1 MTLWCKYTLGRTK
14 GLSDLLLCGDLNDSF
29 IFVGYSTPQAQLAA
43 PWGFCASLWGL
54 VACCLPSL
62 TLQHSGERFKCDSVA
77 FPWTVGTS
85 LYEWHTRCWEWCIF
99 ASFSIS
105 LPPWPFILVLSP
117 YQPISWSK
125 VQSDKFS
132 PDCHILAYALRA
144 KYAFSA
150 GSQRLSPDTQTH
162 RHISQWQLCPSIEGQ
177 LDVRMYLLVIRMA
190 IFSLLSHTLFY
201 FIYLFYY
208 FANGNCYTVYSVE
221 LKGLQ
226 NLDSFDKLFD
236 MYTIQFKGLEKARS
250 V

>member
-1 MTLWCKYTLGRTK
+1 MVSFC
-14 GLSDLLLCGDLNDSF
+14 LLLYL
-29 IFVGYSTPQAQLAA
+29 
-43 PWGFCASLWGL
+43 
-54 VACCLPSL
+54 
-62 TLQHSGERFKCDSVA
+62 
-77 FPWTVGTS
+77 
-85 LYEWHTRCWEWCIF
+85 
-99 ASFSIS
+99 S
-105 LPPWPFILVLSP
+105 LPPWSFILVLSP

-190 IFSLLSHTLFY
+190 IFSLLSHAIFLFY
-201 FIYLFYY
+201 LFINL
-208 FANGNCYTVYSVE
+208 FANCNCYTVYSINLRGV
-221 LKGLQ
+221 Q

-236 MYTIQFKGLEKARS
+236 MYTIQFKGLEKAKS